1 MQHKRHCIAVGPWL
15 VAVMLALLWV
25 EGNGRA
31 AQAQTPYAAYLPLLS
46 DASADHLRWA
56 ASEPVTLAPTPS
68 SAPLAALDRHG
79 QLHLLWQ
86 TRYVPRFIYHTVL
99 TDSGLSPP
107 APVAP
112 TLGRSELLY
121 PPLVDRSGTL
131 CQWRVGIPH
140 FWRNRI
146 PQLRCSCGV
155 IPPSGV

>member
-1 MQHKRHCIAVGPWL
+1 
-15 VAVMLALLWV
+15 MLALLWV